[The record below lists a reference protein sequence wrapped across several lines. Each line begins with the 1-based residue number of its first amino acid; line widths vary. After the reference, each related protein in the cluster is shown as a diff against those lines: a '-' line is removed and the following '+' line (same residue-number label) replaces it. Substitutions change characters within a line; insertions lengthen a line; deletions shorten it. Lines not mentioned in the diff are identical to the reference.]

1 MGEWS
6 NTSFIN
12 MKKII
17 AYTDG
22 SAVASG
28 ELKGHG
34 GFGTYFPDLFGEK
47 KAFSK
52 GYLITKTGRMEI
64 IALIYAIKAIP
75 KNTKCILEVYSDS
88 QYVVKSFT
96 EGRLKKWALNNW
108 ISYEKEI
115 ANVDLWKVVIR
126 ELKERPEMVLNMAW
140 IKAHQVDKLKKSQI
154 EEKKELLNDPH
165 IVGNL
170 VADKLADHKRH
181 IKKLKS
187 DKIK

>member
-1 MGEWS
+1 
-6 NTSFIN
+6 
-12 MKKII
+12 MKKIL

-28 ELKGHG
+28 RLKGHG
-34 GFGTYFPDLFGEK
+34 GFGTYFPDLFGKK
-47 KAFSK
+47 KAFSA

-75 KNTKCILEVYSDS
+75 KSTECRLEVYSDS

-96 EGRLKKWALNNW
+96 EGRLDKW
-108 ISYEKEI
+108 ISNDWTSYGNEI

-126 ELKERPEMVLNMAW
+126 ELKDRPKMVLNMAW
-140 IKAHQVDKLKKSQI
+140 IKAHQVDKLKKSQKI
-154 EEKKELLNDPH
+154 ERAELLKDPH

-181 IKKLKS
+181 INKLKS